1 MISYKLDRECRPVAP
16 VLVAGGLTRRRVV
29 DFGRLAAAL

>member
-1 MISYKLDRECRPVAP
+1 MISYKICRKLDRRPRQQTPA
-16 VLVAGGLTRRRVV
+16 LTKRRAV